1 MMLGKMPNWQNG
13 NQQNDTWQSQTGQ
26 NASQENNTQHCDT
39 WHNDN
44 QLKDTEHNIQLLLI
58 MLSVDYYEFCHTE
71 CHDADCCYADCHYEM
86 CLGVLFTLS
95 FNQFILPD
103 LQTGDISV
111 LDIAVKVVP

>member
-1 MMLGKMPNWQNG
+1 
-13 NQQNDTWQSQTGQ
+13 
-26 NASQENNTQHCDT
+26 
-39 WHNDN
+39 
-44 QLKDTEHNIQLLLI
+44 

-71 CHDADCCYADCHYEM
+71 CHGADCCYADCHYADCHYADCHYEM

-95 FNQFILPD
+95 FNQFILAD